1 MKYEDL
7 SFDIINKDGLE
18 VTCDIT
24 AVIPNPDSSEEP
36 FVMFTDYTLDQND
49 NFVTY
54 YGKIIEEEGQSKLL
68 QIEDQETIHKI
79 KELSQDE
86 VVKYVNDQIQDNLS

>member
-68 QIEDQETIHKI
+68 QIEDQETIK
-79 KELSQDE
+79 
-86 VVKYVNDQIQDNLS
+86 

>member
-68 QIEDQETIHKI
+68 QIEDQETIDKI

>member
-18 VTCDIT
+18 VTCDIK
-24 AVIPNPDSSEEP
+24 AVIPNPDNSEEP
-36 FVMFTDYTLDQND
+36 FVTFTDYTLDPND

-54 YGKIIEEEGQSKLL
+54 YGKIIEEDGQSKLL
-68 QIEDQETIHKI
+68 QIEDQETIDKI
-79 KELSQDE
+79 NELSKDE